1 MLAIKALDLAL
12 LCFLLPLFLFL
23 LGVLLDVGLELSNP
37 EERVNTT
44 LGTKVKSFLLFRSNN
59 FPLYCL
65 LVIRSS
71 TGRTQAIH
79 IILDIVVAELA
90 NL

>member
-44 LGTKVKSFLLFRSNN
+44 
-59 FPLYCL
+59 
-65 LVIRSS
+65 
-71 TGRTQAIH
+71 
-79 IILDIVVAELA
+79 
-90 NL
+90 